1 VLLHEGLERAVGTGY
16 ESFAGLGVAVLTAAR
31 FEEWTAMLDTSRRA
45 LTHQIRT
52 GGLGVIYVAAI
63 LNVVA
68 FTLASKQPEGAA
80 VIQGSVKTLL
90 KRLSADIAAPVRGD
104 SSEQN
109 DVARYVVAVRQET
122 TRRLTVVLGADR
134 VRELRAQGPPWMKRR
149 PTPTH
154 AIASTSISTGLP
166 LPACWGPTQ
175 QSSRTVRDHADTGP
189 VPDVEF
195 RCSPEIVRRKC
206 AFETVKEKRRV

>member
-31 FEEWTAMLDTSRRA
+31 LEEWTAMLDTARRA

-134 VRELRAQGPPWMKRR
+134 VREVRAQGAAMDETEAYTYARNRIDEYLDRTAATGMLGADAAEFKDR
-149 PTPTH
+149 P
-154 AIASTSISTGLP
+154 
-166 LPACWGPTQ
+166 
-175 QSSRTVRDHADTGP
+175 
-189 VPDVEF
+189 
-195 RCSPEIVRRKC
+195 
-206 AFETVKEKRRV
+206 